1 MDLKTRFMRK
11 KIEEKL
17 EKSTITEDNLY
28 FLQFFFIYEFL
39 ATFMSKYNLRWKFTA
54 EKGRYTFS

>member
-39 ATFMSKYNLRWKFTA
+39 PTFMSNYNLRWKFTA